1 VLGFEIYKNM
11 LSNTCKYA
19 IRALIYLANFS
30 QDNKKIGIKKIS
42 DDLKIPS
49 PFLGKILQSMAREKI
64 LASTK
69 GPNGG
74 FSLGR
79 KAEEITLY
87 DIVVHVDGEKYF
99 NNCIIRLESCA
110 CFTEE
115 ISTCPVHR
123 RFSSIRTDLIR
134 FYQDTSLAD
143 IIDDFEISG
152 EVIHF

>member
-1 VLGFEIYKNM
+1 M

-19 IRALIYLANFS
+19 IRALIYLANYS
-30 QDNKKIGIKKIS
+30 QDNRNIGIKKIS
-42 DDLKIPS
+42 EDLKIPS

-74 FSLGR
+74 FALGR
-79 KAEEITLY
+79 DAKDISLY

-99 NNCIIRLESCA
+99 NNCIIRLEPCS

-115 ISTCPVHR
+115 ITTCPVHR
-123 RFSSIRTDLIR
+123 RFSSIRNDLMA
-134 FYQDTSLAD
+134 FYKETSLFD
-143 IIDDFEISG
+143 IIEDSEISG
-152 EVIHF
+152 ETIHF